1 MDKAQKLNAELKQ
14 ILDKLVEISK
24 KLGYNEIMAV
34 PGYVIYI
41 ESGDEVISYAN
52 AQAGFILD
60 IARLNIDMLNQYM
73 PAEFNE
79 IVKLVRDLVVNSAKN
94 GGIVH

>member
-1 MDKAQKLNAELKQ
+1 MDKSQKLNAELKQ
-14 ILDKLVEISK
+14 TLDKLVELSK
-24 KLGYNEIMAV
+24 KLGHNEIMAV

-41 ESGDEVISYAN
+41 ESGDEIISYAN
-52 AQAGFILD
+52 AQAEFILD
-60 IARLNIDMLNQYM
+60 IARLNIDMLYQYM

-79 IVKLVRDLVVNSAKN
+79 IVRIVRDLVVSSAKN

>member
-1 MDKAQKLNAELKQ
+1 MGKSQKLNAELKQ
-14 ILDKLVEISK
+14 TLDKLVEISK
-24 KLGYNEIMAV
+24 EMGTNEIMAV

-41 ESGDEVISYAN
+41 ESRDEIISYAN
-52 AQAGFILD
+52 AQAKFILES
-60 IARLNIDMLNQYM
+60 AKLNIDMLYQHM

-79 IVKLVRDLVVNSAKN
+79 IVKLVRDLVVSSAEN

>member
-1 MDKAQKLNAELKQ
+1 MGKSQKLNAELKQ
-14 ILDKLVEISK
+14 ILDKMVEISK
-24 KLGYNEIMAV
+24 ELGHNEIMAV

-41 ESGDEVISYAN
+41 ESGDEIISYAN
-52 AQAGFILD
+52 AQASFIQAA
-60 IARLNIDMLNQYM
+60 ARLNIDILYQHM

-79 IVKLVRDLVVNSAKN
+79 IVKIVRDLVVNSAKN